1 MEQNIIGTTIAA
13 LRREK
18 GLTQDALAAQLGVS
32 AQAVSKW
39 ENGLSCPDILMLPE
53 IAELFGV
60 SVDALFGRASVSTE
74 VSAAPVPAEPAVVYH
89 DLPWSD
95 DETTL
100 HAVLFV
106 GHKLVGHTPFSR
118 GTRERVNVDF
128 RYDGPALDI
137 KSDFS
142 VICGENTTVSGN
154 VTAGDAVQCG
164 DVRGSVNA
172 GDSVTCGTVGG
183 SVRAGDSVECGDVEG
198 GVTAG
203 DGVRC
208 GNIRGRVV
216 AGDSVTC
223 TGMSPDN
230 D

>member
-53 IAELFGV
+53 IAEFFDV
-60 SVDALFGRASVSTE
+60 SVDALFGRESVNAA
-74 VSAAPVPAEPAVVYH
+74 VPAPVENVVYH

-100 HAVLFV
+100 HAVLFL

-142 VICGENTTVSGN
+142 VICGVNTTV
-154 VTAGDAVQCG
+154 AGDINAGDGVQCG
-164 DVRGSVNA
+164 NVLGHVKA
-172 GDSVTCGTVGG
+172 GDSVTCG
-183 SVRAGDSVECGDVEG
+183 SVDGNVHAGDSVECGDVEG

-203 DGVRC
+203 NGIRC
-208 GNIRGRVV
+208 GNIRGRVI
-216 AGDSVTC
+216 AGNGVTC
-223 TGMSPDN
+223 TGLGSEN
-230 D
+230 

>member
-53 IAELFGV
+53 IAEYFGV
-60 SVDALFGRASVSTE
+60 SVDALFGRASVSAE
-74 VSAAPVPAEPAVVYH
+74 VSAAPAAAEPTVVYH

-95 DETTL
+95 EETVL

-118 GTRERVNVDF
+118 GARERVNVDF

-137 KSDFS
+137 MSEFS
-142 VICGENTTVSGN
+142 VICGANTTV
-154 VTAGDAVQCG
+154 AGD
-164 DVRGSVNA
+164 VNA
-172 GDSVTCGTVGG
+172 GDSVTCGNVDGN
-183 SVRAGDSVECGDVEG
+183 VHAGDSVECRDVEG

-223 TGMSPDN
+223 TGLSPDK

>member
-53 IAELFGV
+53 IAEFFDV
-60 SVDALFGRASVSTE
+60 SVDALFGRESVNAA
-74 VSAAPVPAEPAVVYH
+74 VPAPVENVVYH

-95 DETTL
+95 DERTL
-100 HAVLFV
+100 HAVLFL

-118 GTRERVNVDF
+118 GTRERANVEF
-128 RYDGPALDI
+128 HYDGPALNI

-142 VICGENTTVSGN
+142 VICGVNTTV
-154 VTAGDAVQCG
+154 AGDINAGDGVQCG
-164 DVRGSVNA
+164 NVLGHVNA
-172 GDSVTCGTVGG
+172 GDSVTCG
-183 SVRAGDSVECGDVEG
+183 SVDGNVHAGDSVECRDVEG

-208 GNIRGRVV
+208 GNIRGRVI
-216 AGDSVTC
+216 AGNGVTC
-223 TGMSPDN
+223 TGLGSEN
-230 D
+230 

>member
-53 IAELFGV
+53 IAEYFGV

-74 VSAAPVPAEPAVVYH
+74 VSAAPAPAENVVYH
-89 DLPWSD
+89 DLPWSG
-95 DETTL
+95 DETVL
-100 HAVLFV
+100 HAVLFI

-118 GTRERVNVDF
+118 GTRERANVDF

-137 KSDFS
+137 RSDFA
-142 VICGENTTVSGN
+142 VICGANTTVGGN
-154 VTAGDAVQCG
+154 VTAGDSVQCG
-164 DVRGSVNA
+164 AVRGNVNA
-172 GDSVTCGTVGG
+172 GDGVQCGSVGG
-183 SVRAGDSVECGDVEG
+183 SVRAGDSVECADIEG

-216 AGDSVTC
+216 AGGGVTC
-223 TGMSPDN
+223 TGMSPEN
-230 D
+230 

>member
-53 IAELFGV
+53 IAEFFDV
-60 SVDALFGRASVSTE
+60 SVDALFGRESVNA
-74 VSAAPVPAEPAVVYH
+74 AAPAPVENVVYH

-142 VICGENTTVSGN
+142 VICGVNTTV
-154 VTAGDAVQCG
+154 AGDINAGDGVQCG
-164 DVRGSVNA
+164 NVLGHVNA
-172 GDSVTCGTVGG
+172 GDSVTCGNVDGN
-183 SVRAGDSVECGDVEG
+183 VHAGDSVECRDVEG

-208 GNIRGRVV
+208 GNIRGRVT
-216 AGDSVTC
+216 AGGGVTC
-223 TGMSPDN
+223 TGLAPDK

>member
-60 SVDALFGRASVSTE
+60 SVDALFGRESTNAA
-74 VSAAPVPAEPAVVYH
+74 VPAPVENVVYH

-95 DETTL
+95 DERTL
-100 HAVLFV
+100 HAVLFL

-118 GTRERVNVDF
+118 GTRERANVEF
-128 RYDGPALDI
+128 HYDGPALNI

-142 VICGENTTVSGN
+142 VICGVNTTV
-154 VTAGDAVQCG
+154 AGDINAGDGVQCG
-164 DVRGSVNA
+164 NVLGHVNA
-172 GDSVTCGTVGG
+172 GDSVTCG
-183 SVRAGDSVECGDVEG
+183 SVDGNVHAGDSVECRDVEG

-208 GNIRGRVV
+208 GNIRGRVI
-216 AGDSVTC
+216 AGNGVTC
-223 TGMSPDN
+223 TGLGSEN
-230 D
+230 

>member
-53 IAELFGV
+53 IAEFFNV
-60 SVDALFGRASVSTE
+60 SIDALFGRAGVSTE
-74 VSAAPVPAEPAVVYH
+74 VRAVPVPVENVVYH

-95 DETTL
+95 DESTL
-100 HAVLFV
+100 HAVLFI

-118 GTRERVNVDF
+118 GTRERANVDF

-137 KSDFS
+137 KSDFA
-142 VICGENTTVSGN
+142 VICGANTTVAGN
-154 VTAGDAVQCG
+154 VTAGDGVQCG
-164 DVRGSVNA
+164 DVCGNVHA
-172 GDSVTCGTVGG
+172 GDSVTCGSVGG
-183 SVRAGDSVECGDVEG
+183 SVKAGDGVECGDVEG

-208 GNIRGRVV
+208 GNIRGSVV

-223 TGMSPDN
+223 TGLAPDK

>member
-60 SVDALFGRASVSTE
+60 SVDTLFGRESVNTA
-74 VSAAPVPAEPAVVYH
+74 VPAPVENVVYH

-95 DETTL
+95 DERTL
-100 HAVLFV
+100 HAVLFL

-118 GTRERVNVDF
+118 GTRERANVVF

-142 VICGENTTVSGN
+142 VTCSETTTVEG
-154 VTAGDAVQCG
+154 GIH
-164 DVRGSVNA
+164 A
-172 GDSVTCGTVGG
+172 GDSVTCGD
-183 SVRAGDSVECGDVEG
+183 VRGNIHAGDSVKCGNVGGGVKAGDGVECGDVEG

-203 DGVRC
+203 NGIRC
-208 GNIRGRVV
+208 GNIRGRVI
-216 AGDSVTC
+216 AGNGVTC
-223 TGMSPDN
+223 TGMSPDK

>member
-53 IAELFGV
+53 IADYFGV
-60 SVDALFGRASVSTE
+60 SVDTLFGRESVSTE
-74 VSAAPVPAEPAVVYH
+74 VSAAPAPAENVVYH

-95 DETTL
+95 DESVL
-100 HAVLFV
+100 HAVLFI

-118 GTRERVNVDF
+118 GSRERVNVDF

-142 VICGENTTVSGN
+142 VICGVNTTVAGSVN
-154 VTAGDAVQCG
+154 AGDGVQCG
-164 DVRGSVNA
+164 DVRGNVNA
-172 GDSVTCGTVGG
+172 GDSVNCGSVGG
-183 SVRAGDSVECGDVEG
+183 GVRAGDGVECGDVEG

-203 DGVRC
+203 DAVRC
-208 GNIRGRVV
+208 GNIRGKVV

-223 TGMSPDN
+223 TGLAPDK

>member
-39 ENGLSCPDILMLPE
+39 ENALSCPDILMLPE
-53 IAELFGV
+53 IAEFFGV
-60 SVDALFGRASVSTE
+60 SVDALFGRASVSTA
-74 VSAAPVPAEPAVVYH
+74 VSAPAETVIYH
-89 DLPWSD
+89 DLPWSGE
-95 DETTL
+95 ETTL
-100 HAVLFV
+100 HAVLFL

-118 GTRERVNVDF
+118 GSRERANVEF
-128 RYDGPALDI
+128 HYDGPALDI

-142 VICGENTTVSGN
+142 VICGEHTAVAGN
-154 VTAGDAVQCG
+154 VNAGDGVQCG
-164 DVRGSVNA
+164 DVRGNVNA
-172 GDSVTCGTVGG
+172 GDSVKCGSVGG
-183 SVRAGDSVECGDVEG
+183 SVRAGDGVECGDVEG

-208 GNIRGRVV
+208 ANIRGRVV
-216 AGDSVTC
+216 AGGGVTC
-223 TGMSPDN
+223 TGLESEN
-230 D
+230 